1 MKIFKLKT
9 GILNNYQNIILVLLI
24 ISGPVKGL
32 FNRFISNFNITLFAF
47 AVAGIDII
55 YQILKK
61 RSFPIKTFFY
71 LLLLIGIAV
80 LMFFS
85 LSYSS
90 SSIYS
95 KVKFSSFIPVIFCF
109 IYPSFIKNFNWK
121 IYLNVIYYF
130 VIPLSLWFVYYR
142 YFFWSPENSKTRTY
156 EDGFYDILGS
166 YLGLGYLLSLAAF
179 ILAERKKWFLLI
191 FIFLLLLALGARGPF
206 FFCILTLFIIHF
218 KKIIYSIVHFKVKVK
233 TLRIFLISAVAL
245 GIVIIYKFEFVK
257 EKIYK
262 YGFKRF
268 VSLFSSE
275 KEDISAN
282 TRIEV
287 MSFAIENIFTDP
299 FTFFFGNGVGSF
311 GKDFTG
317 IDMKQNPHNI
327 FLEAWYELGFLGFA
341 LIALFLFLP
350 FFYKRNSLYVSFI
363 FFALLDCLK
372 SNNLS
377 GIWILAI
384 LYSIYLNNLK
394 FSEELK

>member
-1 MKIFKLKT
+1 
-9 GILNNYQNIILVLLI
+9 
-24 ISGPVKGL
+24 
-32 FNRFISNFNITLFAF
+32 
-47 AVAGIDII
+47 
-55 YQILKK
+55 
-61 RSFPIKTFFY
+61 
-71 LLLLIGIAV
+71 
-80 LMFFS
+80 
-85 LSYSS
+85 
-90 SSIYS
+90 
-95 KVKFSSFIPVIFCF
+95 
-109 IYPSFIKNFNWK
+109 
-121 IYLNVIYYF
+121 
-130 VIPLSLWFVYYR
+130 
-142 YFFWSPENSKTRTY
+142 
-156 EDGFYDILGS
+156 
-166 YLGLGYLLSLAAF
+166 
-179 ILAERKKWFLLI
+179 
-191 FIFLLLLALGARGPF
+191 
-206 FFCILTLFIIHF
+206 
-218 KKIIYSIVHFKVKVK
+218 VKVK